1 VLQDLYEASV
11 KILESTTL
19 ADLVERVDRAT
30 KEGPPVLRYFI

>member
-1 VLQDLYEASV
+1 VLQELYEASV

-19 ADLVERVDRAT
+19 MDLVRRVELSS